1 LGERSG
7 AREAGVGRVRGA
19 VLCTFAALALTSP
32 ARSQTVGTQFWPE
45 VDTYFK
51 FNDDLRLFVPVSQ
64 TRSGESN
71 SYENGT
77 IGVYLDYFTQP
88 LTKLDLYGP
97 ANAARRR
104 QLQFRAGYA
113 YTASRGQSPATST
126 IDAEGTFRLLLPAK
140 ILVSE
145 RNRFDLNFTS
155 GKFDP
160 RYRNRIRLERSF
172 GFGQTKLIPYANGEF
187 FYGFNAGRWIK
198 TRAAA
203 GVDVQAWE
211 RFVPEVYV
219 QRDYNHGSGPDIT
232 GFGLLLSIY
241 LR

>member
-1 LGERSG
+1 LGDRSG
-7 AREAGVGRVRGA
+7 APEARAGLFRAG
-19 VLCTFAALALTSP
+19 VLCTLAVLALASP
-32 ARSQTVGTQFWPE
+32 AKPQTVGPQFWPE
-45 VDTYFK
+45 VDTYFR

-77 IGVYLDYFTQP
+77 IGIYLDYFTQP

-97 ANAARRR
+97 ANDARRR
-104 QLQFRAGYA
+104 RLQFRVGYG

-126 IDAEGTFRLLLPAK
+126 IDVEGTFRLLLPWKLLA
-140 ILVSE
+140 SE

-172 GFGQTKLIPYANGEF
+172 DVGETRLIPYANGEF
-187 FYGFNAGRWIK
+187 FYGFNAGKWIK

-203 GVDVQAWE
+203 GLDVQVWE

-219 QRDYNHGSGPDIT
+219 QRDYNPAPMPNVS
-232 GFGLLLSIY
+232 GFGLTLSVY
-241 LR
+241 LK